1 MSEPRIAA
9 FPDNAPP
16 AGDRIIA
23 VASGKGGVGKTWFS
37 VSLCHAFA
45 RESHRTLLFD
55 GDLGLANVDIQLGLM
70 PARDLGAVFEGEI
83 TLKGS
88 AQRFAP
94 GGFDII
100 AGRSG
105 SGSLASLSSHRLA
118 EISADLLA
126 MAEDYD
132 RVVLDLAAGIDR
144 QVRQLAVQAAT
155 VLVVTTDE
163 PTALTDAY
171 ALIKVL
177 TARKPESDVRVIVNK
192 AQTRHE
198 GERTYAT
205 LLRACETFLKI
216 SPPLAGIVREDRRVR
231 EAIRAQVP
239 LLTRSPN
246 CQAADDIEA
255 IAAPL
260 AGLRRKAV

>member
-9 FPDNAPP
+9 LPDSLPP
-16 AGDRIIA
+16 ASEGILA

-45 RESHRTLLFD
+45 REGHRALLFD

-70 PARDLGAVFEGEI
+70 PARDLGAVFEGDI

-105 SGSLASLSSHRLA
+105 SGSLASLSSQRLA
-118 EISADLLA
+118 EICADLLV
-126 MAEDYD
+126 MADEYD
-132 RVVLDLAAGIDR
+132 RIVLDLAAGIDR
-144 QVRQLAVQAAT
+144 QVRQLAGQAAT
-155 VLVVTTDE
+155 VLVVTTDD

-177 TARKPESDVRVIVNK
+177 HARKPQADVRIIVNM
-192 AQTRHE
+192 AQSRHE
-198 GERTYAT
+198 GERTYGT
-205 LLRACETFLKI
+205 LLRACESFLKI
-216 SPPLAGIVREDRRVR
+216 SPPLAGVVREDRRVR

-255 IAAPL
+255 IAALL
-260 AGLRRKAV
+260 AGLRRKVV